1 MEMMMTNNQIEIV
14 VRRLREIATSHG
26 GLAEAG
32 AYGGR
37 VLPEFELRLHR
48 EHAAAYSAAADHLLE
63 TARFLA
69 EAGSDA

>member
-1 MEMMMTNNQIEIV
+1 MTNNQIEIV
-14 VRRLREIATSHG
+14 VRRLREIATAHG

-32 AYGGR
+32 AYGGQ
-37 VLPEFELRLHR
+37 VLSEFALNLHR
-48 EHAAAYSAAADHLLE
+48 EHAAAHLAAAEHLLE